1 MQARSWRGGSVDEAA
16 GAEVCDDCEGDGAPC
31 RTRLYKLWFG
41 ATAKLQNRV
50 KWIESSA
57 FFATAA
63 ATTHRPLILILEIVS
78 FEKLRCANPS

>member
-1 MQARSWRGGSVDEAA
+1 MKLQVRRCAMIVKEVVHL
-16 GAEVCDDCEGDGAPC
+16 AEHVFANF
-31 RTRLYKLWFG
+31 WFG

-57 FFATAA
+57 FLATAA

-78 FEKLRCANPS
+78 FEKLGCADPS